1 MIIPTNLNYKR
12 SPKELRQIEC
22 QKQLIDAIDQMI
34 DKKNVP
40 IDMLSMHK
48 NFVQRIKF
56 ILCTQD

>member
-1 MIIPTNLNYKR
+1 MIIPQNLNFKR
-12 SPKELRQIEC
+12 SEKELQQIEC
-22 QKQLIDAIDQMI
+22 QKQLINVIEQMI

-40 IDMLSMHK
+40 TDMISIHK